1 MKKLVWLGL
10 LLSSSAFGLINLPEF
25 QGGIQP
31 NAVWQIPDKLHE
43 QCNQTNSP
51 DDYLDCMIT
60 GMQKAKASAQAIAMM
75 KFSRG
80 TVIDNKKMGNVTVLR
95 VAVPAADHSEEFYV
109 INNNGDLID
118 VDDQAIL
125 SGIEISKASN
135 YQSILQKYP
144 SVSLWPGNHQY
155 PVEND
160 LPSGITQLVFT
171 YSLLNG
177 CMACELAGI
186 AKVALN
192 FDSVGNFQG
201 AQLLSLDPP
210 PIAASDLTQ

>member
-1 MKKLVWLGL
+1 MKQLVWLSV

-31 NAVWQIPDKLHE
+31 IAVWQIPDKLHE
-43 QCNQTNSP
+43 QCNQVISP

-60 GMQKAKASAQAIAMM
+60 GMQKANASQQAIAMM

-80 TVIDNKKMGNVTVLR
+80 TIIDYKKMGSVTVVR
-95 VAVPAADHSEEFYV
+95 VAVPAADHSEEFY
-109 INNNGDLID
+109 ILNNNGDVID

-125 SGIEISKASN
+125 SGIDISKAPT
-135 YQSILQKYP
+135 YQAILQKYP

-160 LPSGITQLVFT
+160 LPNSITQLVFT

-192 FDSVGNFQG
+192 FDNTGVFQG
-201 AQLLSLDPP
+201 AQLLALDPP
-210 PIAASDLTQ
+210 PIAANDLTQ